1 MSSSIA
7 PVFSQQIPGS
17 ETAAVNPLF
26 VELLRLLENSTS
38 STADIIDQLLPLVT
52 SHVDLVRS
60 YIVPSTSLSV
70 LFYIARRLANAPV
83 VTDDLTEGTISLFQ
97 ILIDEARVDLNECDR
112 VMNQNIFFYVAKSGS
127 LECCKFLK
135 SKGCASNLTDIHH
148 QTPLFYA
155 AREGRDSVIEWLVRE
170 GGCNVNHI
178 DRNGQTPL
186 FYAARED
193 RLECVM
199 NMINTLGADPLIR
212 DIYKKRARSYLKAP
226 NQKRTFDYLAEIE
239 KQRDPSANS
248 SHRKLYIVRDEPV
261 GAAAMTLRQHRP
273 FNPYQKEEDDATPVA
288 PMPAKRQRSGAST
301 PAPNPKPVKER
312 SEPPSRQSRSERS
325 SVAPSPLQSPSDIS
339 LPAGRSRFR
348 VKAPLGQGGLD
359 AFEKE
364 FPQFA
369 LWGPNQS
376 PQPSSQPPT
385 PPKAL
390 NRPARAPPVGAT
402 PPWVS
407 VASLLL
413 RGPLWRYGPALI
425 FHKSLLQLP
434 SNLGAK
440 YEEESG
446 MPEKKLSIDLSV
458 VRKKLEKGK
467 YPRMTDLDS
476 DIRSM
481 FQQAYE
487 LSGGPQTN
495 LGILTKATE
504 IYYNQQLAGCGLAGI
519 IRREAQEPFKPP
531 TDEANT
537 GGGLVDSVMIQ

>member
-1 MSSSIA
+1 MSNPIDHSTDGEISSRDAMTI
-7 PVFSQQIPGS
+7 
-17 ETAAVNPLF
+17 NPLF
-26 VELLRLLENSTS
+26 LELLRLLENPLS
-38 STADIIDQLLPLVT
+38 STDEIIDQLLPLIT
-52 SHVDLVRS
+52 SHTDLVRS
-60 YIVPSTSLSV
+60 FVDPATSLSIP
-70 LFYIARRLANAPV
+70 FYVARRLSNAPV
-83 VTDDLTEGTISLFQ
+83 ITEDLTEGTISLFR
-97 ILIDEARVDLNECDR
+97 ILIDEARVDLNESDK
-112 VMNQNIFFYVAKSGS
+112 VMSQNIFFYVAKSGA
-127 LECCKFLK
+127 LECCKFLQ
-135 SKGCASNLTDIHH
+135 SKGCASNLTDVHN

-155 AREGRDSVIEWLVRE
+155 AREGRYNVVEWLVRE
-170 GGCNVNHI
+170 GGCNINHV
-178 DRNGQTPL
+178 DRNGQTAL

-199 NMINTLGADPLIR
+199 NMINSLGADPLIR
-212 DIYKKRARSYLKAP
+212 DIYKKRARGYLKAP
-226 NQKRTFDYLAEIE
+226 TQKRTFDYLMEVE
-239 KQRDPSANS
+239 KQRDPATNS

-273 FNPYQKEEDDATPVA
+273 FNPYQKEEDDITTFA

-301 PAPNPKPVKER
+301 PATNPKPVKEK
-312 SEPPSRQSRSERS
+312 SEAPSRQPRSERS
-325 SVAPSPLQSPSDIS
+325 SIAPSPIQSPSEVS
-339 LPAGRSRFR
+339 LPVGRSRFR
-348 VKAPLGQGGLD
+348 VKAPLGKGGLD
-359 AFEKE
+359 AFEQE

-425 FHKSLLQLP
+425 FHKSVLQLP
-434 SNLGAK
+434 SNLGSK
-440 YEEESG
+440 YEEESASL
-446 MPEKKLSIDLSV
+446 PEKKLSIDLSV

-467 YPRMTDLDS
+467 YPRMTDLDN

-481 FQQAYE
+481 FEQAYE
-487 LSGGPQTN
+487 LAGGPRTN

-519 IRREAQEPFKPP
+519 IRQEAQEPYKPP
-531 TDEANT
+531 ETQSGDS
-537 GGGLVDSVMIQ
+537 LVDSAMLQ